1 MPITLN
7 QLLGLQLSYGLV
19 GMAFNIVSWAVV
31 KQGGVALTTTPPLIG
46 MAAMFLFCLCLI
58 AGYRRHMVAYR
69 TLMGIAIL
77 ALGVGGILVH
87 LVNMSY
93 RPEAYSSVIAWALAV
108 LINVFGLLL
117 NLIAANGKFV
127 DRRAIPLG

>member
-1 MPITLN
+1 
-7 QLLGLQLSYGLV
+7 
-19 GMAFNIVSWAVV
+19 MA
-31 KQGGVALTTTPPLIG
+31 
-46 MAAMFLFCLCLI
+46 
-58 AGYRRHMVAYR
+58 AYR

-117 NLIAANGKFV
+117 NLIAANGKFI
-127 DRRAIPLG
+127 DQRP